1 MQIDPQML
9 LSIVSMIVAGLVGL
23 IVAGYNRR
31 ISAIEKA
38 QRDHADADQRVHEEL
53 RNRLHAAELEL
64 ARLANLSKIE
74 RTVEQMQAQ
83 LSRIAQQLA
92 KLEAALPSRYSYR
105 SPSGAMPAVRSERPK
120 R

>member
-1 MQIDPQML
+1 MP
-9 LSIVSMIVAGLVGL
+9 VWAGRRWVQ
-23 IVAGYNRR
+23 RR
-31 ISAIEKA
+31 ISAIEKTL
-38 QRDHADADQRVHEEL
+38 RDHADADQRAREEL
-53 RNRLHAAELEL
+53 RNRLHATELEL

-74 RTVEQMQAQ
+74 RTVEETQAQ

-105 SPSGAMPAVRSERPK
+105 SPSGAISVVGRSERPK